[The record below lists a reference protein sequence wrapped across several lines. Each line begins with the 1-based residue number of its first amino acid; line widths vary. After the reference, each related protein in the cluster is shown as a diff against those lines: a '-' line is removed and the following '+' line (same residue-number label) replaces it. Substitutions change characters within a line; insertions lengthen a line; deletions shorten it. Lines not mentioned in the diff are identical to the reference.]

1 MKKLFLVRHAKSSW
15 SNPDLDDIERPL
27 NKRGKR
33 DAPFM
38 GKVLNDNNI
47 NPDLIISSPAE
58 RAFVTAKTVAEQINY
73 PIIKIQIIDRL
84 YHGGFKDLLVTL
96 KGTKPSINTLM
107 LFGHNPGLTDL
118 SNYISNQHIENIPT
132 TGIVEIDLRVNNWNE
147 IDEDS
152 GTFVDFEFPK
162 KFFKK

>member
-15 SNPDLDDIERPL
+15 SNPDLDDIDRPL

-38 GKVLNDNNI
+38 GKVLKEKNI
-47 NPDLIISSPAE
+47 YPDLIISSPAE
-58 RAFVTAKTVAEQINY
+58 RAFITAKTVAGKINY
-73 PIIKIQIIDRL
+73 PLKDIQTFDRL

-96 KGTKPSINTLM
+96 KGIDQSINTVM

-118 SNYISNQHIENIPT
+118 SNYISDQHIENIPT
-132 TGIVEIDLRVNNWNE
+132 TGIVEIDLRVNNWKE

-152 GTFVDFEFPK
+152 GTFVEFEFPK

>member
-1 MKKLFLVRHAKSSW
+1 VKKLFLVRHAKSSW

-38 GKVLNDNNI
+38 GKVLNDNHI

-58 RAFVTAKTVAEQINY
+58 RAFLTAKTIAEQIDY
-73 PIIKIQIIDRL
+73 PIEKIQIIDRL

-96 KGTKPSINTLM
+96 KGTKSSINTLM

>member
-1 MKKLFLVRHAKSSW
+1 MKKIFLVRHAKSSW

-38 GKVLNDNNI
+38 GKVLKENNI

-58 RAFVTAKTVAEQINY
+58 RAFITAKTVAEQINY
-73 PIIKIQIIDRL
+73 PLEKIKIIDRL

-96 KGTKPSINTLM
+96 KSTDSSINTLM